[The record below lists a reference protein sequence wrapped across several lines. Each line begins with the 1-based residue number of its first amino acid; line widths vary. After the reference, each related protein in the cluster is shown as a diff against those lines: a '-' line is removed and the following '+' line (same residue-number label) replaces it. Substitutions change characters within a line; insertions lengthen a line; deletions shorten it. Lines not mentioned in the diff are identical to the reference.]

1 MAQDIQAVKVERS
14 KKDPVLLSKSS
25 FFFDRSNLTAIIS
38 RTNYVSE
45 LLYTLLESPN
55 IQLFGAPMIQGVALQ
70 TNLPHPFE

>member
-1 MAQDIQAVKVERS
+1 MVLDIRAVKVEQS

-25 FFFDRSNLTAIIS
+25 FFFDRSTLTAVIS

-45 LLYTLLESPN
+45 LLYTSLESPN

-70 TNLPHPFE
+70 TNLPHPF